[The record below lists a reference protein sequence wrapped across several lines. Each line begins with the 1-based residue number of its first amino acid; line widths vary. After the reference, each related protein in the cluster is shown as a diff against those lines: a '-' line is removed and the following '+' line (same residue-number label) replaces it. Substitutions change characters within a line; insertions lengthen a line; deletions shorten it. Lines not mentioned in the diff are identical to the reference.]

1 MKSYDETGLLLNDCF
16 MHTIS
21 AGPTG
26 VIYEVKVAAI
36 SYKAVIS
43 HFLSKLYTFH
53 DMICFYIIIISD
65 KWRINNSLMK
75 SMRRYKRWNCYF
87 GCLKSTALFTEGGIG
102 SDLANLRSLLLLFH
116 LKPPPHPQVQML
128 STRLQHLAST
138 NMCHTVTFEINT
150 HLLEKTLLS
159 LKLLED

>member
-1 MKSYDETGLLLNDCF
+1 MKSYDETGLLLNDSF

-21 AGPTG
+21 SGPMG

-36 SYKAVIS
+36 SCKAVIS

-75 SMRRYKRWNCYF
+75 SMRHYKRWNCYF
-87 GCLKSTALFTEGGIG
+87 GCLKATALFTGGGIG
-102 SDLANLRSLLLLFH
+102 YDLANLCSLLPLFH
-116 LKPPPHPQVQML
+116 PTPSPHPQVQML
-128 STRLQHLAST
+128 STRLKHLAWT
-138 NMCHTVTFEINT
+138 NTRGTVTFEINT